1 MNIAIGRSGI
11 RLCTVASFWDS
22 VKETYDSHELRTE
35 VVLDDNNSKTY
46 YEQLFAQKEKIENE
60 MGEPL
65 NWHNPTDKRVCR
77 IYLRCGAD
85 LENRDDWSKQHS
97 WLLEKL
103 ELLYKVFVIRVKNL
117 TTDMNS

>member
-1 MNIAIGRSGI
+1 MTTTTPKPIMSNC
-11 RLCTVASFWDS
+11 LP
-22 VKETYDSHELRTE
+22 
-35 VVLDDNNSKTY
+35 
-46 YEQLFAQKEKIENE
+46 QKEKIENE

-117 TTDMNS
+117 TADMNS

>member
-1 MNIAIGRSGI
+1 MQFGRSGI
-11 RLCTVASFWDS
+11 RLCKVASFWDS

-117 TTDMNS
+117 TADMNS